1 MYKNQNSVGSITIKD
16 IARALNISIST
27 VSRALRDS
35 YDINA
40 ETKKRIVDYAEKM
53 NYRPNPIAL
62 SLKENKSR
70 SIGVIVPE
78 IANTFF
84 SQAINGIE
92 EIAYERGYHVVIFQS
107 HESLEREIANI
118 RHLFARKVDGLLI
131 SLSGSS
137 KDIRHLEEYRQS
149 NFPIVFFDRVPE
161 TGEAHKVVVD
171 NFEGAFKATEY
182 LIQKGKKNIAH
193 ITSPPTL
200 SITQERTA
208 GYKSALEKH
217 GLPVREELIKY
228 CSFRPEEA
236 EEAIRH
242 LLIHEK
248 PDAFFMGSDRLALGC
263 FQAYKKLMNGRPEDI
278 TLIGFTNLG
287 VAHLLEPPLS
297 TIVQPAITIGRKAAE
312 ILLDEIEGKRKGKGF
327 ETVVLG
333 TELNI
338 RS

>member
-16 IARALNISIST
+16 IAKTLNISIST

-40 ETKKRIVDYAEKM
+40 ETKKMVVEYAEKM

-107 HESLEREIANI
+107 HESQEREIANI
-118 RHLFARKVDGLLI
+118 QHLFARKVDGLLI
-131 SLSGSS
+131 SLTGSH
-137 KDIRHLEEYRQS
+137 KDISHLDDYRQS
-149 NFPIVFFDRVPE
+149 NFPIVYFDRVPE
-161 TGEAHKVVVD
+161 TSEAHKVVVD
-171 NFEGAFKATEY
+171 NFEGAFKATEH
-182 LIQKGKKNIAH
+182 LIGKGKKTIAH

-200 SITQERTA
+200 SITQERMA

-228 CSFRPEEA
+228 CSFQPEEA
-236 EEAIRH
+236 EEAIRN
-242 LLIHEK
+242 LMKNEK
-248 PDAFFMGSDRLALGC
+248 PDAFFIGSDRLSLGC
-263 FQAYKKLMNGRPEDI
+263 FQAYKKLMEGNPQDI

-297 TIVQPAITIGRKAAE
+297 TIVQPAMTIGQKAAE
-312 ILLDEIEGKRKGKGF
+312 ILLDEIENKRKGKGF

-338 RS
+338 R

>member
-1 MYKNQNSVGSITIKD
+1 MSSITIKD

-40 ETKKRIVDYAEKM
+40 ETKKRIVEYAEKM

-118 RHLFARKVDGLLI
+118 QHLFARKVDGLLI
-131 SLSGSS
+131 SLTGSS
-137 KDIRHLEEYRQS
+137 KDIRHLEEYRQ
-149 NFPIVFFDRVPE
+149 NDFPIVYFDRVPD
-161 TGEAHKVVVD
+161 TLEAHKVVVD

-182 LIQKGKKNIAH
+182 LISKGKKNIAH

-200 SITQERTA
+200 SITQERMA

-217 GLPVREELIKY
+217 GIPVREELIKY
-228 CSFRPEEA
+228 CTFKPEEA
-236 EEAIRH
+236 EKAIRE
-242 LLIHEK
+242 LLQTEA

-263 FQAYKKLMNGRPEDI
+263 FQAYKKLTAEGGQADI
-278 TLIGFTNLG
+278 PLIGFTNLG

-297 TIVQPAITIGRKAAE
+297 TIVQPAMTIGQKAAE
-312 ILLDEIEGKRKGKGF
+312 ILLDEIENKRKGRGF

-338 RS
+338 R

>member
-1 MYKNQNSVGSITIKD
+1 MSSITIKD

-40 ETKKRIVDYAEKM
+40 ETKKRIVEYAEKM

-62 SLKENKSR
+62 SLKENRSR

-118 RHLFARKVDGLLI
+118 QHLFARKVDGLLI
-131 SLSGSS
+131 SLTGSS
-137 KDIRHLEEYRQS
+137 NDIRHLEEYRHN
-149 NFPIVFFDRVPE
+149 NFPIVYFDRVPD
-161 TGEAHKVVVD
+161 TLEAHKVVVD

-182 LIQKGKKNIAH
+182 LIEKGKRKIAH

-200 SITQERTA
+200 SITQERMG

-236 EEAIRH
+236 EEAIRG
-242 LLIHEK
+242 LLKNEQ
-248 PDAFFMGSDRLALGC
+248 PDAFFIGSDRLSLGC
-263 FQAYKKLMNGRPEDI
+263 YQAYKKLMVDEI

-297 TIVQPAITIGRKAAE
+297 TIVQPAMTIGQKAAG
-312 ILLDEIEGKRKGKGF
+312 ILLDEIENKRKGKGF